1 MDSPKA
7 KNWDAW
13 KDHDRYLEVAIHR
26 QEAEKEQI
34 RTEPMVPEERKTIF
48 NEGYKNIYVRDIFVA
63 GCPEEYEVNLR
74 LGEHFRPMVAI
85 KTPAGVIT
93 FIANLEKEAKG

>member
-1 MDSPKA
+1 MTE

-13 KDHDRYLEVAIHR
+13 KNHDRYVERAIYR
-26 QEAEKEQI
+26 EEAEKEQI
-34 RTEPMVPEERKTIF
+34 RTEPMVPEGKKNTYL
-48 NEGYKNIYVRDIFVA
+48 EGYKNIYVRDIFVA

-74 LGEHFRPMVAI
+74 LGVHFRPMVAI

-93 FIANLEKEAKG
+93 FIANLEKEAEE